1 MFWRKDKSTISL
13 VGCDTEWLVL
23 KFEKVDA
30 RALIFPPG
38 RSVFLPV
45 CSVSAIS
52 VFSSMMSGVAAVGT
66 LSHWSIG
73 ISRMLHFA
81 AFFLQFEGPFCTL

>member
-1 MFWRKDKSTISL
+1 MFWRTDKSTISL
-13 VGCDTEWLVL
+13 VGCDTVWLAL

-30 RALIFPPG
+30 QALISPPEE
-38 RSVFLPV
+38 VFLPV

-73 ISRMLHFA
+73 ISRMLRFA